1 MKISDFTRE
10 QLQFFLDNEKKIKKE
25 LQSKKYDVGDCFVSF
40 MPCNNL
46 CVLKI
51 TSVYKNHYKCT
62 YIYNKFWN
70 AFGIEKRDFNDEE
83 LDSYIKI
90 ESSLYESIESFVQK
104 YNQRRDADYNQLN
117 EKYKNEITDYIKTL
131 EQEFK

>member
-25 LQSKKYDVGDCFVSF
+25 LQSKKYDVGDCFILF
-40 MPCNNL
+40 MPFTTL
-46 CVLKI
+46 RVLKI

-62 YIYNKFWN
+62 YIYNNFWN
-70 AFGIEKRDFNDEE
+70 AFDVEKRDFNDEE

-104 YNQRRDADYNQLN
+104 YNQRRDTDYNQLS
-117 EKYKNEITDYIKTL
+117 EKYKKEITDYIKTL

>member
-25 LQSKKYDVGDCFVSF
+25 LQSKKYDVGDCFISF
-40 MPCNNL
+40 MPFTTL
-46 CVLKI
+46 RVLKI

-62 YIYNKFWN
+62 YIYNNLWN
-70 AFGIEKRDFNDEE
+70 AFGTEKRDFNDEE

-90 ESSLYESIESFVQK
+90 ESSLYESIESFAQK

>member
-40 MPCNNL
+40 MPFNNL

-70 AFGIEKRDFNDEE
+70 VFGIEKRDFNDKE

-90 ESSLYESIESFVQK
+90 ESSLYESVESFIQK
-104 YNQRRDADYNQLN
+104 YNQRRADDYKRLDD
-117 EKYKNEITDYIKTL
+117 KYHKELTDYIEDLK
-131 EQEFK
+131 QKFK

>member
-25 LQSKKYDVGDCFVSF
+25 LQSKKYDVGDCFISF
-40 MPCNNL
+40 MPFTTL
-46 CVLKI
+46 RVLKI

-62 YIYNKFWN
+62 YIHNNFWN
-70 AFGIEKRDFNDEE
+70 AFDIEKRDFNDGE

-104 YNQRRDADYNQLN
+104 YNQRKDTDYNQLN

>member
-25 LQSKKYDVGDCFVSF
+25 LQSKKYNVGDCFVLF
-40 MPCNNL
+40 MPFNNL

-62 YIYNKFWN
+62 YIYNNFWN

-104 YNQRRDADYNQLN
+104 YNQRRDTDYNQLN

>member
-25 LQSKKYDVGDCFVSF
+25 LQSKKYDVGDCFISF
-40 MPCNNL
+40 MPVDNL
-46 CVLKI
+46 RVLKI

-62 YIYNKFWN
+62 YIYNKFWG

-104 YNQRRDADYNQLN
+104 YNQRRDTDYNQLD

>member
-25 LQSKKYDVGDCFVSF
+25 LQSKKYDVGDCFISF
-40 MPCNNL
+40 MPFTTL
-46 CVLKI
+46 RVLKI

-62 YIYNKFWN
+62 YIYNNFWN
-70 AFGIEKRDFNDEE
+70 AFDIEKRSFNNGE

-104 YNQRRDADYNQLN
+104 YNQRRDTDYNQLS
-117 EKYKNEITDYIKTL
+117 EKYKNEMTDYIKTL